1 MPVRSDIK
9 GLTEVGPTAQTIALA
24 DVLSRDAGARD
35 LLIAIVNLAGQQRNY
50 SGEDTDI
57 KAGLAASIATI
68 IRKYNGP
75 EIN

>member
-9 GLTEVGPTAQTIALA
+9 GLTEVGSTAQTIALA
-24 DVLSRDAGARD
+24 DELYRNEDARK
-35 LLIAIVNLAGQQRNY
+35 LLRAILDNFEDEQTY
-50 SGEDTDI
+50 SGEDGDRKHYCSI
-57 KAGLAASIATI
+57 SLANI